1 MNFYNSYYKISTG
14 LTAPTTFD
22 FSIQIFGLTKTSIHS
37 LVSESFLL
45 TCKISKRSLLKF
57 FNFTRMNASIKNIV
71 VIGDRVLLKPLA
83 EANTTGSGLYLPPSV
98 KEGNAVHTGIVIKTG
113 PGYPIPANQDPDQF
127 LKEAAEAVNYVP
139 LQVKEGDQ
147 ALYLHAAGHEIEV
160 NHERYIILPQ
170 NAILMVFRDDIEN
183 ALKEL

>member
-1 MNFYNSYYKISTG
+1 MDAN
-14 LTAPTTFD
+14 
-22 FSIQIFGLTKTSIHS
+22 
-37 LVSESFLL
+37 V
-45 TCKISKRSLLKF
+45 
-57 FNFTRMNASIKNIV
+57 KNIV
-71 VIGDRVLLKPLA
+71 VIGDRILLKPIT
-83 EANTTGSGLYLPPSV
+83 EPNVTGGGLYLPPSV
-98 KEGNAVHTGIVIKTG
+98 KEHNSVHTGIVVKTG
-113 PGYPIPANQDPDQF
+113 PGYPIPAQQDPDQF

-160 NHERYIILPQ
+160 NHERYVIVPQ

>member
-1 MNFYNSYYKISTG
+1 MDAN
-14 LTAPTTFD
+14 
-22 FSIQIFGLTKTSIHS
+22 
-37 LVSESFLL
+37 V
-45 TCKISKRSLLKF
+45 
-57 FNFTRMNASIKNIV
+57 KNIV
-71 VIGDRVLLKPLA
+71 VIGDRILLKPIT
-83 EANTTGSGLYLPPSV
+83 ESNVTGGGLYLPPSV
-98 KEGNAVHTGIVIKTG
+98 KEHNSVHTGIVVKTG
-113 PGYPIPANQDPDQF
+113 PGYPIPAQQDPDQF

-160 NHERYIILPQ
+160 NHERYVIVPQ